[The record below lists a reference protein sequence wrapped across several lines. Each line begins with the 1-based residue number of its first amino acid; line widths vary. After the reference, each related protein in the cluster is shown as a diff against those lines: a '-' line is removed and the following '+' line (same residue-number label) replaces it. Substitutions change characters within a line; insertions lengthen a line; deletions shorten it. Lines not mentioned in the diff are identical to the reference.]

1 MRSPVVSPVSAVASP
16 TDGVVK
22 TSPEALHDRGHDP
35 VRRRRLAL
43 IARGRRARLAATV
56 AVVFA
61 LAGVNVANHVLG
73 WDTMWLGPVGAVAL
87 LAFARWQGLSGHQ
100 LGLARHT
107 HARGIR
113 WGLGVIAVV
122 GLVYLV
128 GILLPMTRTAFLDA
142 RYHLPPAGALLT
154 AFVMIPVGTILL
166 EEVAFRSGPGASS
179 PAPRMWQVLAGSSL
193 LFGLWHIFPA
203 MASATGNEAIGS
215 AVSGLGPFAKA
226 AVVGGHRALH
236 GARWSPRR
244 RAAPAQRQPLRE
256 RRHALG
262 DELALV
268 CSSASSPGV
277 SPPDAPGHP
286 LTGAGCT
293 QGCALGR

>member
-1 MRSPVVSPVSAVASP
+1 MRSPVVSPLAAVASP
-16 TDGVVK
+16 TGGVG
-22 TSPEALHDRGHDP
+22 TASRDASRNTHRDP

-87 LAFARWQGLSGHQ
+87 LGFARWQGLSWHQ
-100 LGLARHT
+100 LGLARQT

-128 GILLPMTRTAFLDA
+128 GILLPSTRTAFLDV

-166 EEVAFRSGPGASS
+166 EEVAFRSVLWGFLSRHA
-179 PAPRMWQVLAGSSL
+179 RMWQVLAGSSL
-193 LFGLWHIFPA
+193 LFGLWHVFPA
-203 MASATGNEAIGS
+203 MGSATGNEAIGS
-215 AVSGLGPFAKA
+215 AVAGLGPFAKA
-226 AVVGGHRALH
+226 AVVGGTVLFTAL
-236 GARWSPRR
+236 GGVLAGELRR
-244 RAAPAQRQPLRE
+244 RSGSLFASVGMHWATNSLGVLFGVLAWRLAA
-256 RRHALG
+256 
-262 DELALV
+262 
-268 CSSASSPGV
+268 
-277 SPPDAPGHP
+277 
-286 LTGAGCT
+286 
-293 QGCALGR
+293 

>member
-1 MRSPVVSPVSAVASP
+1 MEAMSSRSVSPVVAVASS
-16 TDGVVK
+16 TDGVVMA
-22 TSPEALHDRGHDP
+22 SPDVLHDRAHDS
-35 VRRRRLAL
+35 VRHLRLAL

-73 WDTMWLGPVGAVAL
+73 WDTMWLGPVGALAL
-87 LAFARWQGLSGHQ
+87 LAFARWQGLSWHQ

-128 GILLPMTRTAFLDA
+128 GILLPSTRTAFLDA

-166 EEVAFRSGPGASS
+166 EEVAFRSVLWGFLSRHA
-179 PAPRMWQVLAGSSL
+179 RMWQVVLVSSL
-193 LFGLWHIFPA
+193 LFGLWHVFPA
-203 MASATGNEAIGS
+203 MASATGNPAIGS
-215 AVSGLGPFAKA
+215 AVAGLGPLARVA
-226 AVVGGHRALH
+226 IVGGTVLFTAL
-236 GARWSPRR
+236 GGVLAGELRR
-244 RAAPAQRQPLRE
+244 RSGSLFASVGMHWATNS
-256 RRHALG
+256 LG
-262 DELALV
+262 VLFGVLAWR
-268 CSSASSPGV
+268 
-277 SPPDAPGHP
+277 
-286 LTGAGCT
+286 LTS
-293 QGCALGR
+293 

>member
-87 LAFARWQGLSGHQ
+87 LAFARWQGL
-100 LGLARHT
+100 ARHT

-128 GILLPMTRTAFLDA
+128 GVLLPMTRTAFLDV

-166 EEVAFRSGPGASS
+166 EEVAFRSVLWGFLSRHA
-179 PAPRMWQVLAGSSL
+179 RMWQVLVGSSL
-193 LFGLWHIFPA
+193 LFGLWHVFPA
-203 MASATGNEAIGS
+203 MASATGNAAIGS
-215 AVSGLGPFAKA
+215 AVAGLGPFAKV
-226 AVVGGHRALH
+226 AVVGGTVLFTAL
-236 GARWSPRR
+236 GGVLAGELRR
-244 RAAPAQRQPLRE
+244 RSGSLFASVGMHWATN
-256 RRHALG
+256 ALG
-262 DELALV
+262 VLFGVLAWRL
-268 CSSASSPGV
+268 A
-277 SPPDAPGHP
+277 A
-286 LTGAGCT
+286 
-293 QGCALGR
+293 